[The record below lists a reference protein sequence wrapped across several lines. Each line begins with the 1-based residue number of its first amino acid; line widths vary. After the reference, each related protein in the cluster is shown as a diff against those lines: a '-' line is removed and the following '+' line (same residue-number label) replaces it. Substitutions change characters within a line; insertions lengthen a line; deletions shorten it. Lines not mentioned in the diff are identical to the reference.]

1 MKLIKFLSQT
11 LKILTFYYS
20 SESCDHQGEPFEETK
35 IVWGMDLNSEHER
48 YMCEKVFQRP
58 TIVINYPKDIKV
70 DSPSIYPSSYLS
82 NLLT

>member
-1 MKLIKFLSQT
+1 M
-11 LKILTFYYS
+11 YYS
-20 SESCDHQGEPFEETK
+20 HESCDRQGEPFEETK

-70 DSPSIYPSSYLS
+70 DSSSMSHFFYLS
-82 NLLT
+82 NLLTYLTTQEA